1 MSVGPLSIRC
11 YNIAMI
17 ELSKIQELDKH
28 KIFETIGSQ
37 PDQLRRNFADAMHD
51 DITVDDGVG
60 ISSIVFAGMGGSA
73 LAANIIKN
81 WLYDNLTVPLEVV
94 RGYNLPDY
102 IGPNTLVVV
111 SSYSGNTEEALS
123 CYQQAIGE
131 GAKIVVMSAG
141 GELMKQA
148 RKHNNL
154 VLELPDGYQP
164 RLAVF
169 AGFKALACLFEDMK
183 LVATTDLRGQ
193 LINVA
198 DFLDNVKFA
207 MSPDNQSEDN
217 LAMQIAEKAYG
228 KVAIIYAASMLGSAA
243 YKWKIDV
250 NENGKQ
256 LAFYNTYP
264 ELNHNEFQGWMFPK
278 EKELVA
284 IQLESSLEA
293 EQMQKRML
301 STEAILKDH
310 GFTPIKIQAQGSTHI
325 EQLLSTILLG
335 DYVSAYVGILNGID
349 PTPVEMVEKLKKNL
363 K

>member
-1 MSVGPLSIRC
+1 
-11 YNIAMI
+11 MI

-28 KIFETIGSQ
+28 KIFEMIGAQ
-37 PDQLRRNFADAMHD
+37 PDQLLRNYADTMRD
-51 DITVDDGVG
+51 DITADDGVG
-60 ISSIVFAGMGGSA
+60 ITNIVLAGMGGSA

-81 WLYDNLTVPLEVV
+81 WLYDNLTTPFEIV

-102 IGPNTLVVV
+102 ISPDSLVII

-123 CYQQAIGE
+123 CYQQAVGE
-131 GAKIVVMSAG
+131 GARIVIMTAG
-141 GELMKQA
+141 GKLMELA
-148 RKHNNL
+148 RKHNHM
-154 VLELPDGYQP
+154 VLELPDGFQP

-198 DFLDNVKFA
+198 NYLDTVKFA
-207 MSPDNQSEDN
+207 MSPDNQSDSN
-217 LAMQIAEKAYG
+217 LAMQIAEQLTG
-228 KVAIIYAASMLGSAA
+228 KIAIIYAASMLGSAA
-243 YKWKIDV
+243 YKWKINI

-264 ELNHNEFQGWMFPK
+264 ELNHNEFQSWMFPK
-278 EKELVA
+278 DKELVA
-284 IQLESSLEA
+284 IQLESGLEA
-293 EQMQKRML
+293 EQMQKRMQT
-301 STEAILKDH
+301 TEEILKDH
-310 GFTPIKIQAQGSTHI
+310 GFKPIKVQAQGSTHI

-335 DYVSAYVGILNGID
+335 DYISAYVGILNGID
-349 PTPVEMVEKLKKNL
+349 PTPVEMVEKLKGKL